1 MMMYSTLAEF
11 HNYVYKFYGPGG
23 VYPMGVKLKDIVTA
37 TAILIDEL
45 ATTDSEF
52 VGDSMDRELVRDILI
67 REYGLQFPD

>member
-1 MMMYSTLAEF
+1 MYATLAEF
-11 HNYVYKFYGPGG
+11 HSYVYKFYGSGG
-23 VYPMGVKLKDIVTA
+23 VYPMGAKLKDIVTA